1 MASVS
6 GGACSWVIRESGVA
20 NMLADIIHGGD
31 GEPGWAADGRARRV
45 YRMNDG
51 PRCSGRRASTYISG
65 FRVPC
70 VVASLLLACLFRRRS
85 TRRVGSA
92 PFPFDRFFRREVHLV
107 RRHRDTVVVVVW
119 RFRHACTRT
128 TQHHHKET
136 RKRSQENESSLLLL
150 FPFLQFYFYFFFF
163 FLPFFSRLL
172 SFLARECFTRSI
184 EQCNV
189 FQVTVIVSSPVSS
202 HVLSIT
208 PSLRQT
214 STRHKNRS
222 RGLNGRQYTYIY
234 VYLCA
239 NLQKK
244 KKKNHHHVN
253 HNQAP
258 DKITGT
264 HRVSLNNVTG

>member
-150 FPFLQFYFYFFFF
+150 FPFLQFYFYFFFSFF
-163 FLPFFSRLL
+163 FLFFLVCSLF
-172 SFLARECFTRSI
+172 SLA
-184 EQCNV
+184 N
-189 FQVTVIVSSPVSS
+189 
-202 HVLSIT
+202 
-208 PSLRQT
+208 
-214 STRHKNRS
+214 
-222 RGLNGRQYTYIY
+222 
-234 VYLCA
+234 
-239 NLQKK
+239 
-244 KKKNHHHVN
+244 
-253 HNQAP
+253 
-258 DKITGT
+258 
-264 HRVSLNNVTG
+264 VSLVQSSSATCFKWQLLWVLRFHHMF